1 MAQAHKDRPSTRDRG
16 RSPSPAPAP
25 PSDPMRKF
33 IIKRFIIIVTLV
45 VAAEFLLVS
54 LENRVFPGLLSS
66 FATSSALEPSAENA
80 LRFAINLF
88 RDFLFS
94 GQLGL
99 SSVGATVTLLLLL
112 AMVLLL
118 LAPIVLGA
126 LAFARSTEKR
136 VAAEQR
142 ARDAERERFYQR
154 RNLMISDM
162 AHDLR
167 TPVMSISGLAQALAD
182 GIVDDETARARYL
195 HSISAKSEKMADLVS
210 LLFDFVQLD
219 SEGYTL
225 MRKPLDLPQL
235 MLREAASA
243 YTDVEDAGMELR
255 VEVPETPFSI
265 LADEK
270 QMGRVI
276 ANLIA
281 NAVRH
286 NAPGTV
292 IVLAL
297 GRRAGVADIIVADS
311 GKRIDQDVEEL
322 FEPFARGDVA
332 RSGGGSGLGLSIAK
346 TIVDMHGY
354 QIGLV
359 QPYGTFTKA
368 FIVTCNRED

>member
-1 MAQAHKDRPSTRDRG
+1 
-16 RSPSPAPAP
+16 
-25 PSDPMRKF
+25 MRKF
-33 IIKRFIIIVTLV
+33 IIKRFVIIVTAV
-45 VAAEFLLVS
+45 VAAEFLLIS
-54 LENRVFPGLLSS
+54 FENHVFPGLLTSLT
-66 FATSSALEPSAENA
+66 TSSAAEYSTGNA
-80 LRFAINLF
+80 LRFAVRLIVQSLIGG
-88 RDFLFS
+88 

-99 SSVGATVTLLLLL
+99 SSVHITLTLMLLL
-112 AMVLLL
+112 AMLLLL
-118 LAPIVLGA
+118 LAPIFLGA
-126 LAFARSTEKR
+126 LAFARMTEKR
-136 VAAEQR
+136 LAAEQV

-167 TPVMSISGLAQALAD
+167 TPVMSISGLAQALSD
-182 GIVDDETARARYL
+182 GIVEDDESRDRYL

-225 MRKPLDLPQL
+225 IRKPLDLPQL

-255 VEVPETPFSI
+255 VEVPESPFPI
-265 LADEK
+265 MADEK

-276 ANLIA
+276 TNLIA

-286 NAPGTV
+286 NEPGTV

-311 GKRIDQDVEEL
+311 GKRIEQDVEEL
-322 FEPFARGDVA
+322 FEPFARGDMA
-332 RSGGGSGLGLSIAK
+332 RAGGGSGLGLSIAK

-354 QIGLV
+354 QIGFA
-359 QPYGTFTKA
+359 QPYGTYTKA
-368 FIVTCNRED
+368 FIVTCGRED